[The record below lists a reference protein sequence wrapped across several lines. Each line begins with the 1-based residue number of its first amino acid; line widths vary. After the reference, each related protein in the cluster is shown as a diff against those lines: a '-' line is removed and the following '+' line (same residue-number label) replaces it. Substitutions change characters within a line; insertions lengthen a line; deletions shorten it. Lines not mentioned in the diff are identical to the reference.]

1 MKYFNLEKA
10 KDRCFGVIAST
21 GYEEEYADKIESAQ
35 SAKDL
40 VDICNELLRFYLDDE
55 CSDSM
60 DRYDR
65 DPDIRK
71 AWRSTVGKLKR
82 FIATYSKFV

>member
-10 KDRCFGVIAST
+10 KDRCFGVVAST
-21 GYEEEYADKIESAQ
+21 GYEEEYADEIESAQ

-40 VDICNELLRFYLDDE
+40 VQICEELLETYLDDE
-55 CSDSM
+55 HTNGM
-60 DRYDR
+60 ERYDYE
-65 DPDIRK
+65 PEVRK
-71 AWRSTVGKLKR
+71 RWISEVGKLKR